1 MGLMRR
7 IVTAITAASL
17 AFSLVAMA
25 TPANAAVPG
34 YDSAYAG
41 ESAFLN
47 LNQGQTGT
55 FTVFFANTGSTSWV
69 KGTGTQVDLAACL
82 EDKVTCNAQD
92 ASEATW
98 NSGWLSAT
106 RYTSTVQTATP
117 PGSLGTFSYNITA
130 PTGVGAASSGSTV
143 TWFSPR
149 PVSESTPRA
158 TTRKRT
164 RARPL
169 VRQRSRPSRTRRLAP
184 LPEPRVV

>member
-69 KGTGTQVDLAACL
+69 RGTTTQVDLAACL

-98 NSGWLSAT
+98 NNGWLSPV
-106 RYTSTVQTATP
+106 RYSTTVQTVTP

-130 PTGVGAASSGSTV
+130 PAGVAAGIFRFNGDLVLASTGEKIHPDGYYQEANTGVGGGGV
-143 TWFSPR
+143 
-149 PVSESTPRA
+149 A
-158 TTRKRT
+158 TITD
-164 RARPL
+164 
-169 VRQRSRPSRTRRLAP
+169 
-184 LPEPRVV
+184 